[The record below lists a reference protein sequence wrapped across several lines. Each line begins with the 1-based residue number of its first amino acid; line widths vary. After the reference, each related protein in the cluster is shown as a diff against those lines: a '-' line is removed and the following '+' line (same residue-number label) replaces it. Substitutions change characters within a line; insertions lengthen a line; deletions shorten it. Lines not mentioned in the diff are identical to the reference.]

1 MCANRRME
9 PNQYTP
15 GMSLNTYVAEKRLA
29 LFDVLRAGREP
40 LEGSYDRAVL
50 AEAKL
55 KGAPQ
60 MGATRYTPHTMA
72 IEFIYPDTLGAATL
86 LTITLEAP
94 ERIVFL
100 PVPEWVIETIWQG
113 EIDGSYQFESDA
125 HVLFEALLDDLTPEN
140 NAHWFGPRVAK
151 RRE

>member
-1 MCANRRME
+1 
-9 PNQYTP
+9 
-15 GMSLNTYVAEKRLA
+15 MSLNTYVAEKRLA
-29 LFDVLRAGREP
+29 LFDALRAGREP
-40 LEGSYDRAVL
+40 LEGTYDKAVL

-72 IEFIYPDTLGAATL
+72 IEFIYPDTLGAATV
-86 LTITLEAP
+86 LTVTLEAP